1 MNTTAMRIHTDMAT
15 SGLDLPP
22 IAPATGPFPGR
33 DLLETWWRLR
43 GAGELWL
50 VESSEALLPLHR
62 HRDTVAFLGEA
73 DLTDYHSPLGTSA
86 AAVTALV
93 TELVAELEPGTQ
105 LSFDSL
111 PSSAADAVAAGLAS
125 AGAEYEVTEHAIA
138 AVLPLP
144 ESYDE
149 WMAVIGKK
157 QRHEARRK
165 LRKFAAASGN
175 PRLVTTTGPS
185 AVADFAAM
193 HRRSSGDKAT
203 FMTDAMEAFFEELAA
218 ASGARI
224 DMLCDDA
231 GTPVA
236 SAYGFRD
243 EHGYYLYNSAYEPAA
258 AEVSPGIVLV
268 TELIRRAIAD
278 GLDRFDFLKGDE
290 VYKFRLGAQR
300 RPLHLV
306 EAQIS

>member
-1 MNTTAMRIHTDMAT
+1 MRIHTEMTAP
-15 SGLDLPP
+15 GFDLPA
-22 IAPATGPFPGR
+22 IAAATGPFPGR
-33 DLLETWWRLR
+33 DLLGTWWRLR

-50 VESSEALLPLHR
+50 VEGSEALLPLHR
-62 HRDTVAFLGEA
+62 HQNTVAFLGEA

-86 AAVTALV
+86 AAVAALV
-93 TELVAELEPGTQ
+93 TELVGDLEPGTHVK
-105 LSFDSL
+105 FDSL
-111 PSSAADAVAAGLAS
+111 PGSAADAITAGLAS
-125 AGAEYEVTEHAIA
+125 AGAEYGVSEHAIA

-149 WMAVIGKK
+149 WTTMIGKK
-157 QRHEARRK
+157 QRHEVRRK

-175 PRLVTTTGPS
+175 PRLVTATGPS

-203 FMTDAMEAFFEELAA
+203 FMTDEMESFFVELATA
-218 ASGARI
+218 TGARS
-224 DMLCDDA
+224 DVLCDDA

-236 SAYGFRD
+236 SAYGFQD

-258 AEVSPGIVLV
+258 AAVSPGIVLV

-278 GLDRFDFLKGDE
+278 GLTRFDFLKGDE
-290 VYKFRLGAQR
+290 VYKFRLGARR
-300 RPLHLV
+300 RPLYLV
-306 EAQIS
+306 EATIP